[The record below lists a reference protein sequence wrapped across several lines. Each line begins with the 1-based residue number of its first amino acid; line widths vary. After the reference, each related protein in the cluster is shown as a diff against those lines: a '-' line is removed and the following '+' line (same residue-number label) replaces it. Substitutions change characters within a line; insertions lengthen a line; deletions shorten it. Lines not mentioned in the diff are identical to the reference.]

1 MKKTVAL
8 IGSILI
14 IILFLTILSLAPQE
28 TGFRIVFRSAR
39 DAPLDNPDFQENP
52 QRYFELYSMKA
63 DGSDVQRITD
73 NLLFESQPDVSPD
86 GRKIVCSIHYVAGN
100 VNGTDPGWEISVMD
114 ADGENLQRLTDND
127 YLDFGAHWNF
137 DGTKIVY
144 VSDSAHRNAEAIKK
158 NVLPQYDIYVMNADG
173 TGKKQLTH
181 ADPGEVYADPSFSFT
196 EPEKILYIH
205 SEGLSGSFDLWIMD
219 SDGENKQLIIAHN
232 DTLLAINDP
241 MFSPDDERIV
251 FEAKIGEDQHGN
263 PLYNLFIID
272 TTSSAL
278 TRITGND
285 GEADVLPQFSQDG
298 EKIVYYT
305 YVFEKGEHTHR
316 IRVADTDGS
325 NEHTI
330 STYPWE
336 ADPTWTPITTP

>member
-1 MKKTVAL
+1 MKKTAIFVT
-8 IGSILI
+8 LI
-14 IILFLTILSLAPQE
+14 ILAILFLANLPAEPQE
-28 TGFRIVFRSAR
+28 TEVRIVFRSAR

-52 QRYFELYSMKA
+52 QRYFELYSMRV

-86 GRKIVCSIHYVAGN
+86 GRKIVCSIHYAAGN
-100 VNGTDPGWEISVMD
+100 ISGTDPGWEIAVMD
-114 ADGENLQRLTDND
+114 VDGENLQRLTDND
-127 YLDFGAHWNF
+127 YLDFGAHWNL

-144 VSDSAHRNAEAIKK
+144 VSDSAHRNAESIEN

-173 TGKKQLTH
+173 TGKQQLTY
-181 ADPGEVYADPSFSFT
+181 AEPGEIYADPSFSFM

-205 SEGLSGSFDLWIMD
+205 SEGLSGSFDLWMMD
-219 SDGENKQLIIAHN
+219 RDGGNKQLILAHN

-241 MFSPDDERIV
+241 MFSPDSERII
-251 FEAKIGEDQHGN
+251 FEAKVGEDQHGN
-263 PLYNLFIID
+263 PLYNLFIVNTMDSTI
-272 TTSSAL
+272 

-305 YVFEKGEHTHR
+305 YVFENGEHTHR

-325 NEHTI
+325 NEKTI

-336 ADPTWTPITTP
+336 ADPTWTQIDN